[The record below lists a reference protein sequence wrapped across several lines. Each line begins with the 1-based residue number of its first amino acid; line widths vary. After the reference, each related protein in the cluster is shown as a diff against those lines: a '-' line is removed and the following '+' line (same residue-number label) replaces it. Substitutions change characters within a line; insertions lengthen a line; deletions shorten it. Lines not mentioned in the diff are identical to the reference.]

1 MNAGCGTMVG
11 KGSLLSAAL
20 LLIALAPPL
29 QAETRAIYELSYTPG
44 QDALSTLDV
53 FPGAARLRPGFDND
67 VQGSGRAL
75 NLEVRS
81 SRAPSLQA
89 PGFTD
94 QVVETTGGFIQ
105 RFGSSG
111 FGYGVDLGL
120 GLHSSVG
127 NRGWQSDE
135 LSSDLDS
142 SLMVTDLSTGP
153 TFEFGNL
160 RSRVRVGVRYPLL
173 GDSDAGISRFNHR
186 GDTTRSAGYLSLD
199 SRLRFSNQTEMSLSL
214 FYDDYAFGASHDWL
228 SDDLEFRS
236 GSAGGNQSVVG
247 FEMGLNF

>member
-1 MNAGCGTMVG
+1 MSVGCGTIIGRSGLVSGALVLMAFAHP
-11 KGSLLSAAL
+11 LL
-20 LLIALAPPL
+20 
-29 QAETRAIYELSYTPG
+29 AESRTIYELSYTPG

-53 FPGAARLRPGFDND
+53 FPGAARLRPGFYND
-67 VQGSGRAL
+67 VQASGRAL

-81 SRAPSLQA
+81 SRMPSLQA

-94 QVVETTGGFIQ
+94 QVVETSGGFIQ

-127 NRGWQSDE
+127 NPVWQTDE
-135 LSSDLDS
+135 LSSDRGS
-142 SLMVTDLSTGP
+142 SLLVTDLSAGP
-153 TFEFGNL
+153 MFESGNL
-160 RSRVRVGVRYPLL
+160 RSRVRVGVRYPVL
-173 GDSDAGISRFNHR
+173 GDVDAGISRFNHR
-186 GDTTRSAGYLSLD
+186 GDSSRSAGYLSLD

-214 FYDDYAFGASHDWL
+214 FYDDYTLGASRDWL
-228 SDDLEFRS
+228 SDGLDFRS
-236 GSAGGNQSVVG
+236 GGIGGNQSVVG